1 VLVLGVAGASS
12 GIRSAGVTAF
22 FYSWAGLPMSDIFF
36 SKKFLQ
42 PEEIYKGQDN

>member
-1 VLVLGVAGASS
+1 MSPALHLVSGVLVSPL
-12 GIRSAGVTAF
+12 F